1 MMLQTS
7 HENQKA
13 GGQGTP
19 GHGVCNRFWDRASFQ
34 GCPQG
39 AVTNCQ
45 GECYQLQMDGSGFPS
60 MKASACSFRD
70 AFLKSVPQTL
80 HVSDFYLLDSTTKD
94 PKHQS

>member
-1 MMLQTS
+1 MVSATDFGTS
-7 HENQKA
+7 A
-13 GGQGTP
+13 
-19 GHGVCNRFWDRASFQ
+19 CFQ

-45 GECYQLQMDGSGFPS
+45 GECYQLQMDGSVFPS

-70 AFLKSVPQTL
+70 AFLKSLPQTL